1 MNANFIKS
9 TALIAALV
17 LSGCATQQEPLCD
30 REAIEWDKYG
40 TAEVPKECRPNLDV
54 VELCCEPTQEP
65 PTQGPPRHPPMPE
78 PPKQE
83 PPTDTPTGKKKDD
96 NSDANGRGGNKHN
109 RADKDR
115 TPQEIAEDK
124 KVAK

>member
-30 REAIEWDKYG
+30 REAVEWDKYG

-96 NSDANGRGGNKHN
+96 NSDANGRGGNKHD
-109 RADKDR
+109 RDDKDK
-115 TPQEIAEDK
+115 PSQEIAEDK